1 MDPRHCLASLF
12 GLRALCAGWVEGGG
26 GLCGCGRAAVVLRLC
41 VCGVMRHACG
51 CASAGHAGPPS
62 WACGLRRAG
71 CARCASAAGGS
82 PSGARGCTL
91 VRSGAGVSTGAA
103 AHAGVARSSGSL
115 LLRFC
120 DWRERH
126 PGAAARS
133 SGSASVERCPS
144 GQRWRQPLFQHHGQ
158 FSPILGQDQ
167 LFQKPAP
174 GRNKATAAPEKPS
187 PNILG

>member
-1 MDPRHCLASLF
+1 VR
-12 GLRALCAGWVEGGG
+12 LRSCS
-26 GLCGCGRAAVVLRLC
+26 GRAAAVRVRCYAPRLRLC
-41 VCGVMRHACG
+41 ERR
-51 CASAGHAGPPS
+51 PRRPS
-62 WACGLRRAG
+62 FVGLWPSPRRLRPLRECRRRRPIRRAG
-71 CARCASAAGGS
+71 LHPGQER
-82 PSGARGCTL
+82 R
-91 VRSGAGVSTGAA
+91 RREHGAA